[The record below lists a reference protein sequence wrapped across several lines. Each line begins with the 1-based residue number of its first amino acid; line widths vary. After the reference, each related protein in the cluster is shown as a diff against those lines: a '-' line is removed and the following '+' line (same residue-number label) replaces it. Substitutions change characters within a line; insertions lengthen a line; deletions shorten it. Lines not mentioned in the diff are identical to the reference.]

1 MRRVACDERS
11 CALRAPTL
19 FSVRIKTIRT
29 ENKVMVK
36 SKDNTGFYTRSSI
49 VRGWLYHPR
58 TIDDPRGRFFVRAGF
73 AKTCALRAPTL
84 FSVRIKTIRTENKV
98 IVKNKNSVWFCT
110 SCTSFVQEQRLTGLP
125 SVGCMLRRR
134 LRA

>member
-1 MRRVACDERS
+1 MRA
-11 CALRAPTL
+11 ARAKRAFFTDKKG
-19 FSVRIKTIRT
+19 VIKDDT
-29 ENKVMVK
+29 VSAK
-36 SKDNTGFYTRSSI
+36 SKNNTGFYTRSSI

-58 TIDDPRGRFFVRAGF
+58 TIDDPRGRLFVRAMY
-73 AKTCALRAPTL
+73 AVACHKQTCALRAPTL

-110 SCTSFVQEQRLTGLP
+110 SCASSVQEQRLTEWP
-125 SVGCMLRRR
+125 SGDCSLRRR